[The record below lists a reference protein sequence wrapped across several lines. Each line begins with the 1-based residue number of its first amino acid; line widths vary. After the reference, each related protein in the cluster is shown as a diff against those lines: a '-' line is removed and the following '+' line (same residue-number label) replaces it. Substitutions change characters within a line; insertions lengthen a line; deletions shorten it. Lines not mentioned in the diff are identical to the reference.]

1 MERQGC
7 GLIKDLLKLYAAGDI
22 SDESVSCIEA
32 HAEDCPQCR
41 MEYGAI
47 KRGIGTKTTSPPR
60 ETDKSDAGKT
70 RTIVIVALIVSF
82 PLWLPLLLVLL
93 TLLVAFIACVF
104 VAALVISVVPLVFA
118 AASICSLVVFISALF
133 RTDLTAAVIA
143 FGASLASGGLMLA
156 LGLPCIRLCRVLL
169 HLIMLIF
176 SAFMRLITGG
186 SIGTEG

>member
-41 MEYGAI
+41 MEYNAV
-47 KRGIGTKTTSPPR
+47 KRGIGTKSVSLPR
-60 ETDKSDAGKT
+60 DTEKTDSDKT
-70 RTIVIVALIVSF
+70 RTIVIVALIVTF

-93 TLLVAFIACVF
+93 TLLAAFIACVF

-133 RTDLTAAVIA
+133 RTDLPAAVIA

-186 SIGTEG
+186 SIGTEE

>member
-7 GLIKDLLKLYAAGDI
+7 GLIKDLLKLYAAGNI

-41 MEYGAI
+41 MEYSAV
-47 KRGIGTKTTSPPR
+47 KRGICTKSTSAPQ

-70 RTIVIVALIVSF
+70 RTIVIVALIVTF

-104 VAALVISVVPLVFA
+104 VAALVISIVPFVFA

-143 FGASLASGGLMLA
+143 FGAALASGGLMLA

-186 SIGTEG
+186 SIGTED